1 MQLNQN
7 LNIKHSQSIVMT
19 PQLRQAIKLLQ
30 FSNLELS
37 SYIEEEI
44 EKNPFL
50 ENKKSDIFSNTDS
63 LKQTK
68 LENKEDLVP
77 DNDKDIQRWEDKFHN
92 KQRGSSYDDIS
103 SIEERIAEPK
113 KSLRSHLME
122 QILLDIPEGKERKI
136 AILLLDLIEPSG
148 WISIDI
154 ELFILNNKLEKEVTL
169 DVLKKLQKL
178 EPTGVFSR
186 NLGECLRLQLQE
198 KGLLN
203 ESIEIVTNNLEYLA
217 KGEIQK
223 LCKIAKVNEEKLSEY
238 INLIKNLNPKPATKF
253 SDDDFRID
261 PPDVVI
267 EKNKKGWKVELNKS
281 TLPAIKIEE
290 GLANKVTKTKQTNDQ
305 DKKFVSEA
313 FNSAKW
319 LLRAIEQRNS
329 TTLKV
334 AVEILKQQKEFF
346 KYGPGHLKPL
356 VLRNVAS
363 SIGMHESTVS
373 RVTRAKLLQTPWGL
387 FQMKDF
393 FSSSVGPNDNEEAHS
408 AKTVRTLLKEIV
420 SNEKSNKPYS
430 DEKLSSLFKE
440 KGVIVARRTVAKYRE
455 MLKIPSSAERKR
467 LMRLNKVMK
476 IKTN

>member
-1 MQLNQN
+1 MQLNNN

-37 SYIEEEI
+37 SYIEEQI

-63 LKQTK
+63 LKLSK
-68 LENKEDLVP
+68 SENNFNQE
-77 DNDKDIQRWEDKFHN
+77 NDKDIQRWEDKFHN
-92 KQRGSSYDDIS
+92 KKRSSSFDDLS
-103 SIEERIAEPK
+103 SIEERIAEPR

-122 QILLDIPEGKERKI
+122 QILLDIPELKERKV
-136 AILLLDLIEPSG
+136 AFLLLDLIEPSG
-148 WISIDI
+148 WINLEMDDFCEQNKI
-154 ELFILNNKLEKEVTL
+154 EHEFTLKVLEK
-169 DVLKKLQKL
+169 LQRL
-178 EPTGVFSR
+178 EPIGVFSR
-186 NLGECLRLQLQE
+186 NLGECLRLQLKE
-198 KGLLN
+198 KGLLSKN
-203 ESIEIVTNNLEYLA
+203 IEVVTNNLELLA

-223 LCKIAKVNEEKLSEY
+223 LCKLAKVNEEKLSEF
-238 INLIKNLNPKPATKF
+238 INIIKNLNPKPAT
-253 SDDDFRID
+253 SYADENFRID
-261 PPDVVI
+261 PPDVII
-267 EKNKKGWKVELNKS
+267 EKTKKGWKVELNKS

-290 GLANKVTKTKQTNDQ
+290 GLANKVTKTKHTNDE

-319 LLRAIEQRNS
+319 LMRAIEQRNS

-334 AVEILKQQKEFF
+334 AVEILKKQKDFF
-346 KYGPGHLKPL
+346 KFGPGHLKPL

-393 FSSSVGPNDNEEAHS
+393 FSSSVGPADKDEAHS
-408 AKTVRTLLKEIV
+408 AKTVRTLLKEII
-420 SNEKSNKPYS
+420 SNEISSRPYS
-430 DEKLSSLFKE
+430 DEKLSELFKE
-440 KGVIVARRTVAKYRE
+440 KGVFVARRTVAKYRE

-467 LMRLNKVMK
+467 LMRLNKVIN

>member
-1 MQLNQN
+1 MQLNQRV
-7 LNIKHSQSIVMT
+7 NIKHSQSIVMT

-50 ENKKSDIFSNTDS
+50 ENKKNDILARSDNSKLQKTNNNESFTD
-63 LKQTK
+63 
-68 LENKEDLVP
+68 
-77 DNDKDIQRWEDKFHN
+77 DNDKDNQRWEEKFHN
-92 KQRGSSYDDIS
+92 KQRSNSFDDIS
-103 SIEERIAEPK
+103 SLEDRIAEPK
-113 KSLRSHLME
+113 KNLRTHLME
-122 QILLDIPEGKERKI
+122 QILLDIPEGLERKV

-148 WISIDI
+148 WIKLDIDQFAI
-154 ELFILNNKLEKEVTL
+154 KNNIQKEYILKVLE
-169 DVLKKLQKL
+169 KLQKL

-186 NLGECLRLQLQE
+186 NLGECLRLQLKE
-198 KGLLN
+198 KGLFN
-203 ESIEIVTNNLEYLA
+203 ESIEIITNNLEYLA

-223 LCKIAKVNEEKLSEY
+223 LCKLAKVNEEKLSEY
-238 INLIKNLNPKPATKF
+238 VNTIKRLNPKPAITF

-267 EKNKKGWKVELNKS
+267 EKTKKGWKVELNKS

-290 GLANKVTKTKQTNDQ
+290 GLAEKVKGDIKKNEN

-334 AVEILKQQKEFF
+334 AVEILKKQKEFF
-346 KYGPGHLKPL
+346 KNGPGHLKPL

-373 RVTRAKLLQTPWGL
+373 RVTRSKLLQTPWGL

-393 FSSSVGPNDNEEAHS
+393 FSSSVGPNENEEAHS
-408 AKTVRTLLKEIV
+408 AKTVRTLLKDII
-420 SNEKSNKPYS
+420 STEKSNRPYS
-430 DEKLSSLFKE
+430 DEKLSILFKE
-440 KGVIVARRTVAKYRE
+440 KGVFVARRTVAKYRE

-467 LMRLNKVMK
+467 LMRLNKVIN
-476 IKTN
+476 IKN

>member
-68 LENKEDLVP
+68 LENKDDLVS
-77 DNDKDIQRWEDKFHN
+77 DNDKDIQRWEDKFNN
-92 KQRGSSYDDIS
+92 KQRSSSYDDIS

-154 ELFILNNKLEKEVTL
+154 ELFILNNKLEKEITL
-169 DVLKKLQKL
+169 NVLKKLQKL

-198 KGLLN
+198 KDLLD

-223 LCKIAKVNEEKLSEY
+223 LCKLAKVNEEKLSEY

-261 PPDVVI
+261 PPDVII

-334 AVEILKQQKEFF
+334 AVEILKKQKEFF
-346 KYGPGHLKPL
+346 KNGPGHLKPL

-363 SIGMHESTVS
+363 AIGMHESTVS

-393 FSSSVGPNDNEEAHS
+393 FSSSVGTNDNEEAHS

-476 IKTN
+476 IKSN

>member
-1 MQLNQN
+1 MQLNHN

-37 SYIEEEI
+37 SYIEEQI

-63 LKQTK
+63 LKLSK
-68 LENKEDLVP
+68 SENNLNQE
-77 DNDKDIQRWEDKFHN
+77 NDKDIQRWEDKFHN
-92 KQRGSSYDDIS
+92 KKRSSSFDDLS

-122 QILLDIPEGKERKI
+122 QILLDIPELNERKV
-136 AILLLDLIEPSG
+136 AFLLLDLIEPSG
-148 WISIDI
+148 WINLEMDAFCEQNKI
-154 ELFILNNKLEKEVTL
+154 EYEFTLKVLEK
-169 DVLKKLQKL
+169 LQRL

-186 NLGECLRLQLQE
+186 NLGECLRLQLKE
-198 KGLLN
+198 KGLLSKN
-203 ESIEIVTNNLEYLA
+203 IEVVTNNLELLA

-223 LCKIAKVNEEKLSEY
+223 LCKLAKVNEEKLSEF
-238 INLIKNLNPKPATKF
+238 INIIKNLNPKPATSF
-253 SDDDFRID
+253 ADENFRID
-261 PPDVVI
+261 PPDVII
-267 EKNKKGWKVELNKS
+267 EKTKKGWKVELNKS
-281 TLPAIKIEE
+281 TLPAIRIEE
-290 GLANKVTKTKQTNDQ
+290 GLANKVTKTNHTNDE

-319 LLRAIEQRNS
+319 LMRAIEQRNS

-334 AVEILKQQKEFF
+334 AVEILKKQKDFF
-346 KYGPGHLKPL
+346 KFGPGHLKPL

-393 FSSSVGPNDNEEAHS
+393 FSSSVGPADNEEAHS
-408 AKTVRTLLKEIV
+408 AKTVRTLLKEII
-420 SNEKSNKPYS
+420 SNEISSRPYS
-430 DEKLSSLFKE
+430 DEKLSELFKE
-440 KGVIVARRTVAKYRE
+440 KGVFVARRTVAKYRE

-467 LMRLNKVMK
+467 LMRLNKVIN